1 MKKTLILLG
10 VGCLGNTL
18 TYAGELIETET
29 AGTENSPVVQVA
41 DPKTKKPVT
50 AKKVPD
56 VFQGEEISVNE
67 SKELFPSTTAKST
80 PTYQVTSEQLD
91 TRVNAITVDDFLRYA
106 PSIHQRRRFIGD
118 INALVGIRGS
128 NILQTSHVGVYGDGI
143 QLSNPVNVSF
153 AGTPRWGILA
163 PSEIDHTDILYGPFS
178 AQYGGNSFG
187 GVINLYSQ
195 LPEKFQADFN
205 VTGTFQDLDRGGRKE
220 ALSGVRT
227 FLSAGNRF
235 DRFSIYGFYNHL
247 ENDGQPIDPIDVQ
260 AVTRANNGTRVTGG
274 IPTLQPTGAAAI
286 LFGDNGT
293 RHIDNNLFKLKA
305 GYDLT
310 DDLQARF
317 TLAYEDFTSFNNEPL
332 SLLRNAAGATVYSGL
347 VNQNGLRFNVPNNAF
362 GANRQDRQSLNYGL
376 SLKGKISKNW
386 SIDTAAS
393 YFDPFKDVSVAS
405 TFSPRDTRPD
415 NTGQGQVTETS
426 VYWATY
432 DLKLAT
438 DNFLDRDDL
447 SFFGGYQFVHGSTNA
462 KIFNTSDFRQ
472 ATRDSLRS
480 DAGGQTQTNS
490 VFSQLE
496 WRFIKDWSIT
506 SGLRF
511 DNWDSIGGHNR
522 VTGSTV
528 PSEFADRTASRISPK
543 AALEFT
549 PGPWTLRYSFAK
561 AFRFPFAE
569 ELFSAT
575 NTFLSNNIPDPSL
588 GPEDG
593 IFHNFLVQYDIPRGY
608 IQANLFY
615 ETIRNEIV
623 SISQSFGGQNIN
635 TFQALG
641 KTEAIGTELTFRQ
654 DRIFDLPV
662 DILANGTY
670 RSKEITENRASQDLV
685 GNEFARIPALQANA
699 SVTYHIVPVWDAS
712 VGVRYRSNIFQRF
725 ENNDVVSNVFN
736 GSDEYTFV
744 DLRTNYQLPLHPKL
758 KSVISAGIDN
768 LLNQDVYEN
777 NPLTQRS
784 YYISLS
790 LKY

>member
-1 MKKTLILLG
+1 MVLPAAEAAESADSGEAESKKAKAVNASDKQPG
-10 VGCLGNTL
+10 SSS
-18 TYAGELIETET
+18 AGRH
-29 AGTENSPVVQVA
+29 
-41 DPKTKKPVT
+41 
-50 AKKVPD
+50 AKKEVKKHKVPE
-56 VFQGEEISVNE
+56 VYQGEEISVSE
-67 SKELFPSTTAKST
+67 TKELFPSTTAKST
-80 PTYQVTSEQLD
+80 PTYQVTSEDVD
-91 TRVNAITVDDFLRYA
+91 TRVNAITSDDFLRYA

-128 NILQTSHVGVYGDGI
+128 NILQTSHIGVYGDAI

-153 AGTPRWGILA
+153 AGTPRWGLFA
-163 PSEIDHTDILYGPFS
+163 PTEIDHTDILYGPFS

-187 GVINLYSQ
+187 GVINLYSK
-195 LPEKFQADFN
+195 LPEKFEADLN
-205 VTGTFQDLDRGGRKE
+205 VTGTFQDLNRGGRKE

-235 DRFSIYGFYNHL
+235 DRLSVYGFYNRL

-260 AVTRANNGTRVTGG
+260 GVTRANNGTRVTGG
-274 IPTLQPTGAAAI
+274 IPTVQPTGNPAI

-293 RHIDNNLFKLKA
+293 RHIQDNLFKLKF

-317 TLAYEDFTSFNNEPL
+317 TIAYEDYLSFNNEPL
-332 SLLRNAAGATVYSGL
+332 SLLRNSSGAVVYSGL
-347 VNQNGLRFNVPNNAF
+347 VNQNGQRFTVPNNAF
-362 GANRQDRQSLNYGL
+362 GANRQERESLSYGL

-393 YFDPFKDVSVAS
+393 YFDPYRDVTVAS

-415 NTGQGQVTETS
+415 NTGQGQVTDTS
-426 VYWATY
+426 TFWATY

-447 SFFGGYQFVHGSTNA
+447 SFFAGYQFVHGGTNA
-462 KIFNTSDFRQ
+462 KIYNSSDYRSV
-472 ATRDSLRS
+472 TRDSLRS

-496 WRFIKDWSIT
+496 WRFIKDWSVT
-506 SGLRF
+506 TGLRF

-528 PSEFADRTASRISPK
+528 PSEFADRNASRFSPK
-543 AALEFT
+543 ASLEFT
-549 PGPWTLRYSFAK
+549 PGPWTFRYSFAK

-615 ETIRNEIV
+615 ETIKNEIV

-641 KTEAIGTELTFRQ
+641 ETEAIGTELTFRQ
-654 DRIFDLPV
+654 NNIFDLPV
-662 DILANGTY
+662 DLLANGTY
-670 RSKEITENRASQDLV
+670 RNKEITKNAVNQDLV

-699 SVTYHIVPVWDAS
+699 SVTYHVLPVWDAS
-712 VGVRYRSNIFQRF
+712 VGVRYRSDIFQRF
-725 ENNDVVSNVFN
+725 ENNDVVSNVYN